1 MITTSI
7 KNLKPILITYFLFP
21 NPLGAL
27 YVSIRRE
34 EQRRKL
40 PSETIGQMVL
50 KKQVAVNPHI
60 AAKWWVISGI
70 SDMQAH
76 THTQISIFP
85 LIVTF

>member
-1 MITTSI
+1 
-7 KNLKPILITYFLFP
+7 
-21 NPLGAL
+21 
-27 YVSIRRE
+27 
-34 EQRRKL
+34 
-40 PSETIGQMVL
+40 MVQ